1 MNSIAMETKKKS
13 SASPITQR
21 TRNPNSISRPASMV
35 LNVSF
40 ILYCVLSLIP
50 VLLVLSVSFSDEN
63 AIALHGYRLIPES
76 FSLAAYQY
84 LWQDAAHIAKG
95 YSISIFVTLVGS
107 LLGLTV
113 TAMFAYPL
121 SRMDFNFRGFFSFF
135 IFFTMIFS
143 GGLVPWYLV
152 YTKLFPIKDTLF
164 ALIIPNHLM
173 NAFFVIMVRTFFQTT
188 IHPSLIES
196 ASIDGASEMKIF
208 RSIVLPLSL
217 PVLAT
222 VGLFYTIG
230 YWNDWFNSLVFINND
245 NLVNLQY
252 MMYKVMRN
260 LQYLT
265 ANAQVSG
272 SINISSEI
280 AKLPNETVRMAM
292 CITGMGPIVLAFPMF
307 QKYFIK
313 GLTVGAIKG

>member
-1 MNSIAMETKKKS
+1 MDFALEKKS
-13 SASPITQR
+13 QTVVTKTKRRMQE
-21 TRNPNSISRPASMV
+21 PNSISKPASLL
-35 LNVSF
+35 LNLSF
-40 ILYCVLSLIP
+40 ILYCIVSLIP
-50 VLLVLSVSFSDEN
+50 VLLVISVSFSDEN
-63 AIALHGYRLIPES
+63 AISLHGYRLIPES
-76 FSLAAYQY
+76 FSLAAYQF
-84 LWQDAAHIAKG
+84 LWRDAAHIAQG
-95 YSISIFVTLVGS
+95 YGISIFVTLVGS

-196 ASIDGASEMKIF
+196 ASMDGAGEFKIF

-245 NLVNLQY
+245 KLVNLQY

-260 LQYLT
+260 LQYLN

-272 SINISSEI
+272 SVISSEI

-307 QKYFIK
+307 QKYFVK